1 MVSSRKLDN
10 GIPKR
15 YWQDR
20 YAACPSVL
28 TIPWRHGTVSQGRSA
43 PA

>member
-1 MVSSRKLDN
+1 MLTRTPHSR
-10 GIPKR
+10 IASR
-15 YWQDR
+15 EWQDR

-28 TIPWRHGTVSQGRSA
+28 TIPWRTVTVSQGRSA

>member
-1 MVSSRKLDN
+1 MLARTPHKCIVSRE
-10 GIPKR
+10 
-15 YWQDR
+15 WQAR

-28 TIPWRHGTVSQGRSA
+28 TIPWRCVTVSQGRSA

>member
-1 MVSSRKLDN
+1 MLTHRPDSCIASRE
-10 GIPKR
+10 
-15 YWQDR
+15 WQAR

-28 TIPWRHGTVSQGRSA
+28 TIPWRRVTVSQGRSV